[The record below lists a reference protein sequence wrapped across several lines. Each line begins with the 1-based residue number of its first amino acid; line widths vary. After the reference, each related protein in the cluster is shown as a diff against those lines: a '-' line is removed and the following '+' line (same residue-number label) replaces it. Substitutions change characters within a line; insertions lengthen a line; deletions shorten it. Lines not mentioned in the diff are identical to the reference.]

1 MKFYG
6 KSHHCLHCHR
16 HIDERV
22 FKFST
27 SRFKYPLCI
36 PCQEWYTNR
45 PITISS
51 EAIELYL
58 SLRLRG
64 VPAELEKFDG
74 YKTIDIAVVD
84 AKVNIEVDGPDHSY
98 KFEHALSDLQRTL
111 HSFRKG
117 YLTLRIPNAL
127 VNENLE
133 ATANS
138 ITDFL
143 KLSKLKILKAI

>member
-1 MKFYG
+1 MKFYA

-16 HIDERV
+16 PIDERV

-27 SRFKYPLCI
+27 SRHKYALCI
-36 PCQEWYTNR
+36 PCQEWYTTR

-58 SLRLRG
+58 SLKSRG

-74 YKTIDIAVVD
+74 HKTIDIAVAD
-84 AKVNIEVDGPDHSY
+84 AKVNIEVDGPHHQY
-98 KFEHALSDLQRTL
+98 KCEQALSDLQGTL

-117 YLTLRIPNAL
+117 YLTLRIPHAL
-127 VNENLE
+127 LKENLE
-133 ATANS
+133 ETANS
-138 ITDFL
+138 ISDFL
-143 KLSKLKILKAI
+143 RLSKAKILRVI

>member
-1 MKFYG
+1 MKLNE

-22 FKFST
+22 LKFST

-36 PCQEWYTNR
+36 PCQEWYISK
-45 PITISS
+45 PITTSS

-74 YKTIDIAVVD
+74 HKTIDIAVAG
-84 AKVNIEVDGPDHSY
+84 AKVNIEVDGPHQQY
-98 KFEHALSDLQRTL
+98 KFQQALSDLQETL

-117 YLTLRIPNAL
+117 YLTLRIPHAL
-127 VNENLE
+127 LKENLE
-133 ATANS
+133 ETANS
-138 ITDFL
+138 ISDFL
-143 KLSKLKILKAI
+143 KLSKAKILRVI